1 MQHPHISKLMTKA
14 KDVSKMSKAE
24 LIKLVNSQK
33 VKSVITATKEKPKS
47 VLGSFVIIY
56 EKPTDKG
63 FVPLRISYAPFKD
76 GKNGMISIRQ
86 WNSKMKC
93 HNYVSFN
100 TELTFGTLAKM
111 VEAFGS
117 CEFTEYIKE

>member
-1 MQHPHISKLMTKA
+1 MTKA

-24 LIKLVNSQK
+24 LIKLISSQN

-47 VLGSFVIIY
+47 VLGKFVIIY
-56 EKPTDKG
+56 EKATDKG

-100 TELTFGTLAKM
+100 TELTFGTLANMRK
-111 VEAFGS
+111 AIDS
-117 CEFTEYIKE
+117 CEFDTYTKE

>member
-1 MQHPHISKLMTKA
+1 MAKKSYKELLAENKKLLAT
-14 KDVSKMSKAE
+14 
-24 LIKLVNSQK
+24 QK
-33 VKSVITATKEKPKS
+33 TKSVITATTEKPKS
-47 VLGSFVIIY
+47 VLGNFVIIY

-111 VEAFGS
+111 REAVDN
-117 CEFTEYIKE
+117 CEFTAYTKE

>member
-1 MQHPHISKLMTKA
+1 MTNT

-24 LIKLVNSQK
+24 LIKFVNSQK

-111 VEAFGS
+111 VESFGS

>member
-1 MQHPHISKLMTKA
+1 MTKT

-47 VLGSFVIIY
+47 VLGSFVIKY

>member
-1 MQHPHISKLMTKA
+1 MAKTSKVNLKELT
-14 KDVSKMSKAE
+14 KAE
-24 LIKLVNSQK
+24 LIKMVNSQK
-33 VKSVITATKEKPKS
+33 VKSVITATTEKPKS
-47 VLGSFVIIY
+47 VLGNFVIIY

-63 FVPLRISYAPFKD
+63 FVPLRISYAPFQD

-100 TELTFGTLAKM
+100 TELTFGTLAKFIDSM
-111 VEAFGS
+111 GS
-117 CEFTEYIKE
+117 CEFTEYKKE

>member
-1 MQHPHISKLMTKA
+1 MTKT

-24 LIKLVNSQK
+24 LIKLVNSQN

-47 VLGSFVIIY
+47 VLGNFVIIY
-56 EKPTDKG
+56 EKATDKG

-76 GKNGMISIRQ
+76 RKNGMISIRQ

-111 VEAFGS
+111 IDSIGS
-117 CEFTEYIKE
+117 CEFTEYVKE

>member
-1 MQHPHISKLMTKA
+1 MAKKSYKELLAENKKLLAT
-14 KDVSKMSKAE
+14 
-24 LIKLVNSQK
+24 QK
-33 VKSVITATKEKPKS
+33 TKSVITATEEKPKS
-47 VLGSFVIIY
+47 VLGKFVIIY
-56 EKPTDKG
+56 EKATDKG

-100 TELTFGTLAKM
+100 TELTFGTLANMRK
-111 VEAFGS
+111 AIDS
-117 CEFTEYIKE
+117 CEFDTYTKE

>member
-1 MQHPHISKLMTKA
+1 MAKTTIKGLEREINGLKKLLADTLKT
-14 KDVSKMSKAE
+14 
-24 LIKLVNSQK
+24 QK

-111 VEAFGS
+111 VSAFDG
-117 CEFTEYIKE
+117 CEFTEYIKTE

>member
-1 MQHPHISKLMTKA
+1 MTKT

-24 LIKLVNSQK
+24 LIKLVNSQNT
-33 VKSVITATKEKPKS
+33 KSVITATKEKPKS
-47 VLGSFVIIY
+47 VLGNFVIIY
-56 EKPTDKG
+56 EKATDKG

-86 WNSKMKC
+86 WNSRMKS

-100 TELTFGTLAKM
+100 TELTFGTLEKM
-111 VEAFGS
+111 VNLLDN
-117 CEFTEYIKE
+117 CEFTEYVKE

>member
-1 MQHPHISKLMTKA
+1 MTNT

>member
-1 MQHPHISKLMTKA
+1 MANTK
-14 KDVSKMSKAE
+14 KVNLKELTKAE
-24 LIKLVNSQK
+24 LIKLVSSKN
-33 VKSVITATKEKPKS
+33 VKSVITATEEKPKS
-47 VLGSFVIIY
+47 VLGNFVIIY

-100 TELTFGTLAKM
+100 TELTFGTLEKM
-111 VEAFGS
+111 VSLLDS

>member
-1 MQHPHISKLMTKA
+1 MAKKSYKELLAENKKLLATQKA
-14 KDVSKMSKAE
+14 
-24 LIKLVNSQK
+24 
-33 VKSVITATKEKPKS
+33 KSVITATKEKPKS

-56 EKPTDKG
+56 EKATDKG

-86 WNSKMKC
+86 WNSRMKA
-93 HNYVSFN
+93 HKYVSFN

-117 CEFTEYIKE
+117 CEFTEYIKTE